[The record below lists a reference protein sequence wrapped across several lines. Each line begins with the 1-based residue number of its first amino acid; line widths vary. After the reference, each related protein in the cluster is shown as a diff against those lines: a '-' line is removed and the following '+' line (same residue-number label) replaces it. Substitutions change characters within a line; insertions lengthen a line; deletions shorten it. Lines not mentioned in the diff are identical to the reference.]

1 MTAGISMLSLIII
14 GTVIGIPVLALMI
27 WLIIGGKG
35 GGQE

>member
-1 MTAGISMLSLIII
+1 MII
-14 GTVIGIPVLALMI
+14 GIGLLLIVAVMIGIPILALMI